1 MCVNIMHTHSG
12 GGGQDGVTPLE
23 EEIEKQGSGNSVE
36 GGVGESQGSGCTRCK
51 FQQWRWQK
59 RRSKAQDQGAPPVD
73 PSVCGFRDR
82 EKWNL
87 PGQQFH
93 AGVESWDE
101 LGPPDRGGGR
111 EDDHAVQTL
120 HLLPGFEQRAR
131 VPSLDSLQLW
141 GLGPHWWVG
150 GSGPL
155 RGAGPFS

>member
-1 MCVNIMHTHSG
+1 MWRGEWGRARAPGAPDASSNSG
-12 GGGQDGVTPLE
+12 DGRRDGPRP
-23 EEIEKQGSGNSVE
+23 K
-36 GGVGESQGSGCTRCK
+36 TREP
-51 FQQWRWQK
+51 
-59 RRSKAQDQGAPPVD
+59 PPVD